1 MKPPKLNS
9 WPILAASI
17 AAALAVPI
25 VAHDGYIIQLL
36 NIAILNAIVVLGLN
50 FVTGWAGQ
58 INFGQA
64 AFYGLGAYTTAI
76 ATKAGL
82 PWITTPFLSVIVV
95 MAASLMLGLPTMRL
109 RTYYLAMTT
118 IGFGEIIRLIIV
130 HWEPVTGGTSGLRAI
145 PGISIFGFGPQ
156 GQIQHYY
163 LLIAVLLLAILIA
176 ARVRHSVLGRA
187 MIATRDSEIA
197 AEQSGVDTVRTKLL
211 AFMIGAVY
219 AGLAGCLYAS
229 SIRFVSPDSFSG
241 TQAILLMT
249 MLIVGGMGSIV
260 GCVIGAVGLTILP
273 EALRFL
279 GQWYLVLYGLG
290 VIAVIVLAPGGLASL
305 ASLSQPRR
313 ASVN

>member
-1 MKPPKLNS
+1 VKRSELKT
-9 WPILAASI
+9 WAFSI
-17 AAALAVPI
+17 SAAALVLAIPAVT
-25 VAHDGYIIQLL
+25 HDGYIIQLL
-36 NIAILNAIVVLGLN
+36 NIAVLNAIVVLGLN
-50 FVTGWAGQ
+50 FATGWTGQ

-82 PWITTPFLSVIVV
+82 PWIVTPFFSILVVI
-95 MAASLMLGLPTMRL
+95 AASLLLGLPTLRL

-118 IGFGEIIRLIIV
+118 IGFGEIVRLIIV

-145 PGISIFGFGPQ
+145 PGISLFGFGPQ

-163 LLIAVLLLAILIA
+163 LLVGALALAALIA
-176 ARVRHSVLGRA
+176 ARIRQSALGRA
-187 MIATRDSEIA
+187 MIATKNSEIA
-197 AEQSGVDTVRTKLL
+197 AEQSGVDTTRTKLL

-229 SIRFVSPDSFSG
+229 SIRFISPDSFSG
-241 TQAILLMT
+241 PQAILLMT
-249 MLIVGGMGSIV
+249 MLIVGGMGSIA
-260 GCVIGAVGLTILP
+260 GCIVGAVALTILP

-290 VIAVIVLAPGGLASL
+290 VIVVIVLAPGGLASI
-305 ASLSQPRR
+305 ASVTRLRR
-313 ASVN
+313 AGT

>member
-1 MKPPKLNS
+1 M
-9 WPILAASI
+9 LAAVI
-17 AAALAVPI
+17 VLAIPLVS
-25 VAHDGYIIQLL
+25 HDGYIIQLL

-50 FVTGWAGQ
+50 FATGWTGQ

-76 ATKAGL
+76 ATKSGL
-82 PWITTPFLSVIVV
+82 PWIATPFLSSAVV
-95 MAASLMLGLPTMRL
+95 MAASLALGLPTLRL

-118 IGFGEIIRLIIV
+118 IGFGEIVRLIIV

-145 PGISIFGFGPQ
+145 PGISLFGFGPQ

-163 LLIAVLLLAILIA
+163 LLITALALGALVA
-176 ARVRHSVLGRA
+176 ARIRQSSLGRA
-187 MIATRDSEIA
+187 MIATKDSEIA

-229 SIRFVSPDSFSG
+229 SIRFISPDSFSG

-249 MLIVGGMGSIV
+249 MLIVGGMGSIT
-260 GCVIGAVGLTILP
+260 GCVIGAVALTTLP

-290 VIAVIVLAPGGLASL
+290 VIAVIVLAPGGLASI
-305 ASLSQPRR
+305 ASTLRLRWSAR
-313 ASVN
+313 

>member
-1 MKPPKLNS
+1 MKS
-9 WPILAASI
+9 WPMLALS
-17 AAALAVPI
+17 AAVALAVPV

-82 PWITTPFLSVIVV
+82 PWIVAPFLSVIVV
-95 MAASLMLGLPTMRL
+95 VVASLMLGLPTMRL

-118 IGFGEIIRLIIV
+118 IGFGEIVRLMIV

-145 PGISIFGFGPQ
+145 PGVSVFGFGPQ
-156 GQIQHYY
+156 GQMQHYY
-163 LLIAVLLLAILIA
+163 LLIATLGLAILIA
-176 ARVRHSVLGRA
+176 SRIRHSVLGRA

-197 AEQSGVDTVRTKLL
+197 AEQSGVDTTRIKLL

-229 SIRFVSPDSFSG
+229 SIRFISPDSFSG

-249 MLIVGGMGSIV
+249 MLIVGGMGSIT
-260 GCVIGAVGLTILP
+260 GCVIGAVALTTLP

-290 VIAVIVLAPGGLASL
+290 VIAVIVLAPGGLASIGSRL
-305 ASLSQPRR
+305 RLRGSPR
-313 ASVN
+313 